1 MILMMQ
7 KIKGI
12 QSECMCNYDNLCCCL
27 CRSQDSMP
35 PSSKKLRVNPIL
47 KIHCQ
52 SNSLDLDSQITS
64 IPPTIQNRISQDILS
79 DHAKILFLFHCFQE
93 AQDDQLCRALL
104 QMTFTESSIN
114 LENQFLP
121 HHMESLGLF
130 LSKSNHN
137 WKSLNLASCRL
148 EDEDFSE
155 FHHYLCVKNSKTTVE
170 DLNISDNDLTEA
182 SFSILTKVI
191 SQLQPSCLNLSNN
204 WICFDGLLKHICSTI
219 TECSTIKT
227 LHVEMIGM
235 KLSGVT
241 VTMQDREVISNMMS
255 LLRELH
261 IGRNGLY
268 DEGAELLS
276 GGLAKTSSLKVLS
289 VWNCNIFTKGAIA
302 LANALSKNTSLKI
315 LDLRSNNIDDD
326 GAVAF
331 ANVLSKNNET
341 LSALDVRENIFS
353 PKGTTALEQM
363 ERNKNSFTCLHAI

>member
-1 MILMMQ
+1 M
-7 KIKGI
+7 KGI
-12 QSECMCNYDNLCCCL
+12 QSIRMCNYDNLCCCL
-27 CRSQDSMP
+27 CRSQDTIP
-35 PSSKKLRVNPIL
+35 PSAKKLRRS
-47 KIHCQ
+47 Q
-52 SNSLDLDSQITS
+52 SNSLDSQASS
-64 IPPTIQNRISQDILS
+64 IPPTIQNTISQDILS
-79 DHAKILFLFHCFQE
+79 DHAKVLFLFRCFRE
-93 AQDDQLCRALL
+93 AQDDQLCKDLL
-104 QMTFTESSIN
+104 RITFRESSIN
-114 LENQFLP
+114 LKNQYLP

-155 FHHYLCVKNSKTTVE
+155 LRDYLCVKNNKTTVE
-170 DLNISDNDLTEA
+170 EFDISDNDLTKA
-182 SFSILTKVI
+182 SFSILTEVI

-204 WICFDGLLKHICSTI
+204 WIRFNGLKHICSTI

-227 LHVEMIGM
+227 LHVEMIYI

-241 VTMQDREVISNMMS
+241 VTVEDREVISNMMS
-255 LLRELH
+255 SLRELY

-289 VWNCNIFTKGAIA
+289 AWKCNILTKGAIA
-302 LANALSKNTSLKI
+302 LANALSKNTSLEK
-315 LDLRSNNIDDD
+315 LDLRSNSIDDD

-331 ANVLSKNNET
+331 ANVLSKDNET